1 MAVIGNI
8 KRGDILECHFGN
20 YTHAKDGEG
29 NAILDDNGVA
39 TYDREHF
46 NTRIPHEIR
55 KTRPVVVLGDHKGQY
70 IVVPIS
76 STEDT
81 HANPRKSGVGRGYHI
96 ELPQG
101 VIPVTHF
108 YEAGIKRWAKANMVQ
123 TVDRFRLSSI
133 YCRNQRRYV
142 QASVAGEMLK
152 AIQEALVRAI
162 GRPELLEAEAEKQG

>member
-8 KRGDILECHFGN
+8 KRGHILECHFGN

-70 IVVPIS
+70 MGTVEKTDKIV
-76 STEDT
+76 
-81 HANPRKSGVGRGYHI
+81 R
-96 ELPQG
+96 
-101 VIPVTHF
+101 
-108 YEAGIKRWAKANMVQ
+108 
-123 TVDRFRLSSI
+123 
-133 YCRNQRRYV
+133 
-142 QASVAGEMLK
+142 
-152 AIQEALVRAI
+152 
-162 GRPELLEAEAEKQG
+162 